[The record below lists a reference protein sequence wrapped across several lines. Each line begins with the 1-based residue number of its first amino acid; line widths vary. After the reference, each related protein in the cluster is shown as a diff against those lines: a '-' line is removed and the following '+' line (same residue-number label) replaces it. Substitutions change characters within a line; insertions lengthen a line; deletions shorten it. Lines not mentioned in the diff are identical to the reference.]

1 MIVSNRQKPKI
12 TSSPIPKNRE
22 VFVIVWNKITEKLLK
37 DSYNLLLGGKTK
49 IEPLNRKNLTFVN
62 VFVLLYIE
70 AFLLRGF
77 SLDSFVV
84 AFLVSDCLGNIS
96 VSSSVVS
103 SSSDTSSTLTVGAAG
118 ASTSPFFSSA

>member
-49 IEPLNRKNLTFVN
+49 IEPLNHKNLTE
-62 VFVLLYIE
+62 FVLLYMD
-70 AFLLRGF
+70 AFLRFRGGF
-77 SLDSFVV
+77 SASFVV
-84 AFLVSDCLGNIS
+84 VLIGLGNIS
-96 VSSSVVS
+96 LSESSV
-103 SSSDTSSTLTVGAAG
+103 SSSDTSSTLTLGVGGG
-118 ASTSPFFSSA
+118 ASTSPFFSSVAV